1 MNTRP
6 YSFKIRLA
14 KVSTPRN
21 FEFYKP
27 YFEWSDKISI
37 LTVRIIRLILI
48 HFVKFPIFILISIH
62 FVKLWIPTVISIHFV
77 KLGIFTLIFIRF
89 INFKINTSISIHITR
104 KLTIFRVCI
113 LWRESEFFSHKI
125 ELRNRVTQNHVTP
138 WVTNGK
144 MCTEVLL
151 SSY

>member
-21 FEFYKP
+21 FEFHKP

-48 HFVKFPIFILISIH
+48 HFVKFPIFTL
-62 FVKLWIPTVISIHFV
+62 ISIHFV

-113 LWRESEFFSHKI
+113 LWWESEFFSYKI
-125 ELRNRVTQNHVTP
+125 ELRNRVTQNHVIP
-138 WVTNGK
+138 WVTNWK
-144 MCTEVLL
+144 ICTKVLL

>member
-6 YSFKIRLA
+6 YSFKLRLA
-14 KVSTPRN
+14 KVSTPWK
-21 FEFYKP
+21 FEFHKP

-48 HFVKFPIFILISIH
+48 HFVKFPIFTL
-62 FVKLWIPTVISIHFV
+62 ISIHFV

-113 LWRESEFFSHKI
+113 LWWESEFFSYKI

-138 WVTNGK
+138 WVTNWK
-144 MCTEVLL
+144 ICTKVLL

>member
-1 MNTRP
+1 M
-6 YSFKIRLA
+6 RLA

-21 FEFYKP
+21 FGFHKP

-37 LTVRIIRLILI
+37 LMVRIIRLILI
-48 HFVKFPIFILISIH
+48 HFVKFPIFTL
-62 FVKLWIPTVISIHFV
+62 ISIHFV

-113 LWRESEFFSHKI
+113 LWRESEFFSYKI

-138 WVTNGK
+138 WVTNWK

-151 SSY
+151 WSY